1 MNGKISRAEIIC
13 FLPGF
18 LCKFAEYFTG
28 VYTVLLYDPV
38 FYKDNFKNAGA
49 EKKKRIN
56 SAENKS
62 RSESERQCM
71 FILSLKDQY

>member
-1 MNGKISRAEIIC
+1 MR
-13 FLPGF
+13 
-18 LCKFAEYFTG
+18 
-28 VYTVLLYDPV
+28 LYDPV
-38 FYKDNFKNAGA
+38 FYKDNFENAGA

>member
-1 MNGKISRAEIIC
+1 MFSAR
-13 FLPGF
+13 F